1 MRLKLI
7 LKFVGYIHF
16 CLYSINSIWT
26 KAVQGINHLNDKLM
40 SPAVLLRSS
49 QKNKRTEG
57 SAIFKRT
64 ILLFTE
70 TYKLRIP
77 FNFIHFNNRRA
88 WMTAL
93 VLGLCRSVSC
103 LPATMRNFN
112 FNKVQVTLFPL
123 APLHYATH
131 CPASEIIAIKVM
143 QTSLRLTY
151 FLAAPH
157 TYTHVSLAYGCV
169 CVWLISFDP

>member
-1 MRLKLI
+1 
-7 LKFVGYIHF
+7 
-16 CLYSINSIWT
+16 
-26 KAVQGINHLNDKLM
+26 
-40 SPAVLLRSS
+40 
-49 QKNKRTEG
+49 
-57 SAIFKRT
+57 
-64 ILLFTE
+64 
-70 TYKLRIP
+70 
-77 FNFIHFNNRRA
+77 
-88 WMTAL
+88 MTAL

-157 TYTHVSLAYGCV
+157 TYTHTHVSLAYACLCV
-169 CVWLISFDP
+169 CLAYFF